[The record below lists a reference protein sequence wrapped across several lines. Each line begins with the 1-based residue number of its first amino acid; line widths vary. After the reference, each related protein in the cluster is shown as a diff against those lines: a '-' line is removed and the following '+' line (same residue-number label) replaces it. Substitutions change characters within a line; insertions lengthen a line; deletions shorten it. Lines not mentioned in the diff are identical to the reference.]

1 MLALQLL
8 FAASSSPLPWCA
20 ERFSIVGF
28 SLGGAVSMN
37 FAAAFPQFVRGVA
50 LLAPV
55 GLLRGLP
62 GSYEELRRA
71 ARGEEM
77 GEEEL
82 RGLLRG
88 VLGVGGEEAADEVVR
103 NADAVVKW
111 QFEEHEGFARS
122 FVSTLVYGPLQGQE
136 EVWRRACGEL
146 EERRRE
152 RGGRERMVV
161 VCGDEDWVV
170 PAEHVRED
178 LKGMMGD
185 DGFVFKTV
193 KGGHGFP
200 LDEIACEQVVEALV
214 AEWEL

>member
-1 MLALQLL
+1 
-8 FAASSSPLPWCA
+8 
-20 ERFSIVGF
+20 
-28 SLGGAVSMN
+28 MN

-71 ARGEEM
+71 ARDGEM

-88 VLGVGGEEAADEVVR
+88 VLGVGGEEAADEVMR

-111 QFEEHEGFARS
+111 QFEEHKGFARS